1 MYEAHSEG
9 PRKLCTSLGW
19 FSSCGTM
26 HLCHQADLLD
36 TAVYPDIQAM
46 SMGQW
51 DSTNCV
57 EPWVAKRDKIAIQL
71 SIQSVA
77 QSLM

>member
-1 MYEAHSEG
+1 
-9 PRKLCTSLGW
+9 
-19 FSSCGTM
+19 M

-77 QSLM
+77 QNLMWLRQWVYSFFDFGPYVQT